1 MVNKHRIGKGTRS
14 NAKQVDIIDDACKG
28 LTALHMRIQ
37 KGVGGRPL
45 LECWHFNFALYLH
58 AKKCQIIQWKKKF
71 APPPFPIEKILDPT
85 CTSISLFPSKYDPNR
100 LHVTS
105 EQLVSVRQ
113 WSLLPLLCDW
123 YFELVLCNWNIR
135 IKQTIYFGSSK
146 QITEIAVP
154 SSPTHDQK
162 CIIRNI
168 AFVINL
174 ESTILQ

>member
-1 MVNKHRIGKGTRS
+1 MPNKWISLMMHVRASLHCTCGSRRGS
-14 NAKQVDIIDDACKG
+14 GVDHSLNVDILILLYIC
-28 LTALHMRIQ
+28 TQ
-37 KGVGGRPL
+37 KSVRSYN
-45 LECWHFNFALYLH
+45 E
-58 AKKCQIIQWKKKF
+58 KKSLP
-71 APPPFPIEKILDPT
+71 PPPFPIEKILDPT

-113 WSLLPLLCDW
+113 WSLLPLLCGW

>member
-1 MVNKHRIGKGTRS
+1 MVNKHRIRKGTRS

-85 CTSISLFPSKYDPNR
+85 CTSMSFFPSKYDPNR

-113 WSLLPLLCDW
+113 SLWDNDPCFLC
-123 YFELVLCNWNIR
+123 
-135 IKQTIYFGSSK
+135 
-146 QITEIAVP
+146 
-154 SSPTHDQK
+154 
-162 CIIRNI
+162 
-168 AFVINL
+168 FVIGTLNWFCAIEIYGSNKRFTL
-174 ESTILQ
+174 EV

>member
-1 MVNKHRIGKGTRS
+1 M
-14 NAKQVDIIDDACKG
+14 DIIDDACKG

-37 KGVGGRPL
+37 KGVRGRPL
-45 LECWHFNFALYLH
+45 LEYWHFNFALYLH

-71 APPPFPIEKILDPT
+71 APPPFPLRKSWIRPVLP
-85 CTSISLFPSKYDPNR
+85 CLFFLQSMTQINR

-135 IKQTIYFGSSK
+135 IKQTIYFGSLK